1 MNFLHAVPAITTM
14 PLELALEPEP
24 APELERELELELEPE
39 LELELELALGQF
51 TRICFLHPSL
61 DPWPASLALRA
72 QRCTPPS

>member
-1 MNFLHAVPAITTM
+1 M

-24 APELERELELELEPE
+24 EPELELEPE
-39 LELELELALGQF
+39 LEQEPDPELEVELELELALGQF